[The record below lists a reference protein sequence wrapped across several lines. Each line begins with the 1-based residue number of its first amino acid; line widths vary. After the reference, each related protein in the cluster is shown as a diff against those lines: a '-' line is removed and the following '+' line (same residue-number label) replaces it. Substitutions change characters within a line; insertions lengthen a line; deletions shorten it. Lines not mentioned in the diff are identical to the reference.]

1 MQLVKE
7 QPGGVQQ
14 NVELGGVST
23 VCAGGQAKQDS
34 SHLGDS
40 VSVLYIPCS

>member
-1 MQLVKE
+1 MQLKE

-14 NVELGGVST
+14 IVELGSVSAL
-23 VCAGGQAKQDS
+23 CAGGQARQDS

-40 VSVLYIPCS
+40 MSVLYIPCS